1 MGNKSHSKINTNG
14 VHMAN
19 IKDFKAIYA
28 INNQANWLR
37 IIRLLRNSKQTPN
50 KSK

>member
-1 MGNKSHSKINTNG
+1 
-14 VHMAN
+14 MAN

-37 IIRLLRNSKQTPN
+37 IIDYWEIASKHQISQN
-50 KSK
+50 KYAF